1 MKFLFSHHFQPTG
14 NSFDNDRHPDITL
27 QINSAA
33 ERSKDMEQK
42 RIQTA
47 KSLVIVAGV
56 VGITACANVFGQSV
70 GVGFAPIEIPQ
81 GFSLVSNPLATGA
94 NRVQDLIGNAPDGF
108 ELIKLAGGVW
118 QTNRFSGDPG
128 AWSVPDMTLTPGEG
142 ALASSPSAFTWNSIG
157 KPVTGMLEN
166 FVPAGESI
174 RSSVLPLTG
183 LISTDLGF
191 PTAEGLSI
199 STVDEAGAFSIAATY
214 EGGAWQPEEP
224 VLSIG
229 SSVLVTA
236 PTASVWNKDFVL
248 ADDDNPLAISEQPQ
262 GVSVN
267 AEEGFSLT
275 ITAGGADSLTYQWQR
290 NGNDI
295 EGANEATYA
304 VTSAGAGDIG
314 SYSVV
319 VFTSTHS
326 VRSQQASVEV
336 ILPEPEPEPEP
347 EPTPEPPVV
356 TPPASGIT
364 IASRLSEDG
373 SLLEVT
379 INGEAGQVVR
389 VEATRDATTDRW
401 LTRAAAL
408 VIGEDGQ
415 AIHTEQ
421 ITEGRNLF
429 VRVLPQ
435 VAE

>member
-1 MKFLFSHHFQPTG
+1 
-14 NSFDNDRHPDITL
+14 
-27 QINSAA
+27 
-33 ERSKDMEQK
+33 
-42 RIQTA
+42 
-47 KSLVIVAGV
+47 
-56 VGITACANVFGQSV
+56 
-70 GVGFAPIEIPQ
+70 
-81 GFSLVSNPLATGA
+81 
-94 NRVQDLIGNAPDGF
+94 VQDLIENAPDGF
-108 ELIKLAGGVW
+108 ELIKLTGGVW
-118 QTNRFSGDPG
+118 QTNRFSADPG
-128 AWSVPDMTLTPGEG
+128 AWSIPEMTLTPGEG

-166 FVPAGESI
+166 FVPAGESL

-236 PTASVWNKDFVL
+236 PAASIWNKDFVL
-248 ADDDNPLAISEQPQ
+248 ADDDNPLVISEQPQ

-275 ITAGGADSLTYQWQR
+275 LTAGGADSLTYQWQR
-290 NGNDI
+290 NGNDL
-295 EGANEATYA
+295 EGANEATYS
-304 VTSAGAGDIG
+304 VTASGAGDIG
-314 SYSVV
+314 SYSVI

-347 EPTPEPPVV
+347 TPEPPVV
-356 TPPASGIT
+356 TPPASGISVV
-364 IASRLSEDG
+364 SRLSEDG
-373 SLLEVT
+373 SILEVI
-379 INGEAGQVVR
+379 INGEAGQVVT
-389 VEATRDATTDRW
+389 VEAARDATTDRW
-401 LTRAAAL
+401 LVRAAAL

-421 ITEGRNLF
+421 VSVGRNLF
-429 VRVLPQ
+429 VRVIPQ
-435 VAE
+435 VTE